1 MEHFLSE
8 NADNRNVLFGK
19 LLAVYDYMEQRA
31 MFERDE
37 NGKIKERR
45 QTNAKR
51 YWNAYSSRP
60 AKTSK
65 IIKQNLIAYEK
76 KLSYFELTKFE
87 EWEEEIMT
95 SLGENGF
102 DNTALSE
109 LYLPGYYKQMEHM
122 KEAFQKKEQ

>member
-1 MEHFLSE
+1 MGL
-8 NADNRNVLFGK
+8 RL
-19 LLAVYDYMEQRA
+19 
-31 MFERDE
+31 
-37 NGKIKERR
+37 
-45 QTNAKR
+45 NAKR

-65 IIKQNLIAYEK
+65 IIKQNLIAYER
-76 KLSYFELTKFE
+76 KLNDFELMKFE

-95 SLGENGF
+95 SLGKNGF

-109 LYLPGYYKQMEHM
+109 LYLPGYYQQMERM